1 MTRYK
6 NFFVQGIAIFVLLF
20 IFLFQAENVNACC
33 QSGYRC
39 TGYCFGGSNNYCVNG
54 SCVRNAPEPTAT
66 PACNPRWEDQGCG
79 INGCASNRMSQKDT
93 KCSKPKKCVTSP
105 KCPPSPTPTF
115 TPTPTPKLAA
125 SVILNWQ
132 NGNLRQYKFTW
143 NSNAG
148 QKFIYLSQC
157 IGNCTSQ
164 TMAPA
169 SCPRIQNTF
178 LSPTNSGDT
187 LSRTDQWCKYQVN
200 VTQEGVKFTKYS
212 FLSLATAE
220 LGLPPGQYVFAVG
233 QTDGLNKCSGNPLC
247 SYNTPQGSHACSG
260 FYDCSGIDYI
270 FFDVLASTPTPTAT
284 PTRTP
289 IPTRTPTPLPT
300 YSITYNGN
308 GNTSGFA
315 PKNQT
320 KIFNQSITVL
330 QPGALQKTGSNFL
343 EWRTALRGRYST
355 FKPGDSYTANSDVT
369 LYAHWSQHTPTPT
382 AIPTRTPIPTATPIR
397 PTVIYIRTPIPTAT
411 PIPPTATA
419 VPPTPTATA
428 VPPTAT
434 PIPPTATAVPPT
446 PTATAVPPTATPTR
460 TPIPTNTPTPTNTP
474 GVPWF
479 KVKDSSLHYLNSTST
494 KIPVVNTTP
503 FDSEDTNARQ
513 IIIGS
518 AGIASYQLTAFSDT
532 VSSNNWKTPS
542 TYARNAGY
550 LSDLN
555 RFVTYAKNYKKYSI
569 SSSTNISANTINI
582 FTGNS
587 TIENINILQ
596 NANFLV
602 IVEGDL
608 TLIPD
613 AAGTFNSNNLSQGYI
628 VTGKLIINS
637 DVKEMN
643 GLFIANEIS
652 FQSSSNFLKVRGNLI
667 SNSKVDLSN
676 RKTDTTNNYAR
687 PSVFIVF
694 DGKKYTD
701 LFPYLSIVNL
711 TGRTIN

>member
-1 MTRYK
+1 MLKKIRCRLASK
-6 NFFVQGIAIFVLLF
+6 KILKISFLFSLFFLLNFFYFNSSKLVYAGCGCSQPKEHCPFCAI
-20 IFLFQAENVNACC
+20 EDGKNVCIKQCEDAD
-33 QSGYRC
+33 GK
-39 TGYCFGGSNNYCVNG
+39 G
-54 SCVRNAPEPTAT
+54 NAPQPTAK
-66 PACNPRWEDQGCG
+66 PACNPSWRDQGCG
-79 INGCASNRMSQKDT
+79 ANNCKFDEMSQTDQQKEKD
-93 KCSKPKKCVTSP
+93 CRQPKKCVTSP

-411 PIPPTATA
+411 A
-419 VPPTPTATA
+419 
-428 VPPTAT
+428 
-434 PIPPTATAVPPT
+434 IPPTATAVPPT

-479 KVKDSSLHYLNSTST
+479 KVKDSSLHYLNT
-494 KIPVVNTTP
+494 KSIQIPVVNTTP

-518 AGIASYQLTAFSDT
+518 AGIASYQSKAFSDT

-569 SSSTNISANTINI
+569 SSSANISADTLNI
-582 FTGNS
+582 ITGNS
-587 TIENINILQ
+587 TIENNNILDK
-596 NANFLV
+596 ATFLV

-608 TLIPD
+608 TLRPD
-613 AAGTFNSNNLSQGYI
+613 AATGTFNSNNRSQGYI

-667 SNSKVDLSN
+667 SNLKVDLSS
-676 RKTDTTNNYAR
+676 RKTDPTNNYAR